1 LEFIFNAFINHE
13 PVQRSEDGCDMR
25 RFRSFNHSTC
35 KTVLNLLEVV
45 YFRIRKIVVESVT
58 VVKFRV
64 DNRGSDGNGCFRI
77 KVKTDIAELTNM
89 GTAGLR
95 K

>member
-1 LEFIFNAFINHE
+1 VE
-13 PVQRSEDGCDMR
+13 RSEDGCDCDKR

-35 KTVLNLLEVV
+35 KTVLNLLEAV
-45 YFRIRKIVVESVT
+45 YLRFRKIVADRVT

-64 DNRGSDGNGCFRI
+64 DNRGSGGTACFRI
-77 KVKTDIAELTNM
+77 KERADTAELSNM
-89 GTAGLR
+89 RIAGLR